1 VGLYTSP
8 HLVEF
13 NERIRIDGEPIADR
27 EVLEAHDAVKK
38 VHPGDRE
45 PTFFEYTTAMA
56 LYEFARRNVDWAVI
70 ETGMGG
76 RLDATNAITPE
87 VSIISNISIEHKS
100 YLGDTLAEIAA
111 EKGGIIKPGI
121 PVVTGAEQKAAVD
134 VLRRIALEKNA
145 PFYKS
150 GEHFRVRRNPGN
162 GSFAY
167 SGIESNCRDLKTT
180 LSGDH
185 QVKNAALALAACEI
199 LRKNG
204 VELTFD
210 HIRKGLLETRWPGR
224 LEIVSEKPLV
234 ILDGAHNLMAARNLA
249 KYIAGRFPDKNACM
263 VVGILDDKPYRSM
276 LKALLPVCG
285 RLILTRPVIARALEP
300 ETLLDCAR
308 EFVSDVKIVPR
319 VKDALFHAMETAAED
334 EPICVAGSL
343 YVVGEAKEA
352 LREK

>member
-1 VGLYTSP
+1 
-8 HLVEF
+8 
-13 NERIRIDGEPIADR
+13 
-27 EVLEAHDAVKK
+27 
-38 VHPGDRE
+38 
-45 PTFFEYTTAMA
+45 
-56 LYEFARRNVDWAVI
+56 
-70 ETGMGG
+70 
-76 RLDATNAITPE
+76 
-87 VSIISNISIEHKS
+87 
-100 YLGDTLAEIAA
+100 
-111 EKGGIIKPGI
+111 
-121 PVVTGAEQKAAVD
+121 
-134 VLRRIALEKNA
+134 
-145 PFYKS
+145 
-150 GEHFRVRRNPGN
+150 
-162 GSFAY
+162 
-167 SGIESNCRDLKTT
+167 LKTT

-234 ILDGAHNLMAARNLA
+234 ILDGAHNLMAAKNLA